1 MTTEN
6 RNHNDLCAEEHFTP
20 QEIGKT
26 LKMDPQTVVRLF
38 RGQPGVIEW
47 GSDERLHKRKRKFL
61 RISKSALE
69 RFLAKQRT
77 GR

>member
-1 MTTEN
+1 MIFAPKSTSPCREV
-6 RNHNDLCAEEHFTP
+6 
-20 QEIGKT
+20 GKT

-38 RGQPGVIEW
+38 RGQPGVIEF

-69 RFLAKQRT
+69 RFLEKQRT
-77 GR
+77 AK

>member
-1 MTTEN
+1 VTIDN
-6 RNHNDLCAEEHFTP
+6 RNLNDFCAEKHFTM
-20 QEIGKT
+20 QEVGKT

-38 RGQPGVIEW
+38 RGQPGVIEF

-69 RFLAKQRT
+69 RFLEKQRT
-77 GR
+77 AK